1 MVDEL
6 FSLKQQQSKVNH
18 EVPAKPYNVSQISR
32 ATQTGSCLGWYVQRI
47 LLASGRETIIQ
58 VIVQIIMS

>member
-18 EVPAKPYNVSQISR
+18 EAPAKLYNVSQISR
-32 ATQTGSCLGWYVQRI
+32 ATQTGSCLGWYV
-47 LLASGRETIIQ
+47 
-58 VIVQIIMS
+58 